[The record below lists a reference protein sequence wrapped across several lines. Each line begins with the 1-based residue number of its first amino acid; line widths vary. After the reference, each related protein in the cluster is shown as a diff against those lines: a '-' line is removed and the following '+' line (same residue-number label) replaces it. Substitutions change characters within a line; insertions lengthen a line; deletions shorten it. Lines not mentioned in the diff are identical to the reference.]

1 MVVGKEV
8 TCEKVPCIIDLATL
22 KTTIRAESHKMS
34 QDKRL
39 VIMIA
44 L

>member
-22 KTTIRAESHKMS
+22 KTIKAESHKMS
-34 QDKRL
+34 QDMRL